1 MSPIISII
9 GIVIGLA
16 LMIGLSFKGV
26 SIYLYAPISAV
37 VVMLFGGLPVWATLT
52 GPYMEGF
59 VGYAKNYFLL
69 FAMASMYAKI
79 MGDSGAAQVIAVT
92 LTNAAKKAK
101 KNKELVAMLSL
112 HVVTL
117 LLTYGGINLF
127 VVTFLMA
134 SIAKTMYEE
143 LDIPWHL
150 YNASAW
156 ASGTITMT
164 MLPGSPAAQNLI
176 PMQYL
181 GTDAKAAPLLGILSA
196 IICVV
201 LELGYIVY
209 VQRRCKKKGEGFLPT
224 GAVIAE
230 RIKEVDL
237 KDTDITIV
245 KALIPSIVLLIVL
258 NFFKLPSVL
267 VALLVGIV
275 LAVILYWKNIPNVLQ
290 SLTQGVEQSIG
301 VTISVCAVVGFGSVV
316 AVTPG
321 YAAVI
326 AGLDH
331 VPGGPL
337 VQLLIAVN
345 VCAGFA
351 GSASGGL
358 AIGLNSFAQKFL
370 DMGINPQ
377 LIHRVSAIASGGLD
391 SLPHNGAVNS
401 GLRIAG
407 LTHKQAYI
415 HTFIECTIIPLI
427 VSIFTLLM
435 AMAGIC

>member
-1 MSPIISII
+1 MNSTISII
-9 GIVIGLA
+9 GIIIGLA
-16 LMIGLSFKGV
+16 LMIFLSFKGV

-37 VVMLFGGLPVWATLT
+37 VVMIFGGLPIWETLT
-52 GPYMEGF
+52 GTYMEGF
-59 VGYAKNYFLL
+59 VGYAKSYFLL

-79 MGDSGAAQVIAVT
+79 MGDSGAAQVIATT
-92 LTNAAKKAK
+92 LANAAKKAK
-101 KNKELVAMLSL
+101 KNKELVAMLAL
-112 HVVTL
+112 HCVTL

-134 SIAKTMYEE
+134 AIGKTMYEE

-156 ASGTITMT
+156 ASGTITMS

-176 PMQYL
+176 PMEYL
-181 GTDAKAAPLLGILSA
+181 GTDAKAAPMLGLLSA

-201 LELGYIVY
+201 FELIYIVY
-209 VQRRCKKKGEGFLPT
+209 ALKKTQKKGEGFLPT

-237 KDTDITIV
+237 KNTDIGIV

-258 NFFKLPSVL
+258 NFVPIPSVL

-275 LAVILYWKNIPNVLQ
+275 LAIILYWKNLPNVLT

-316 AVTPG
+316 AATPG

-326 AGLDH
+326 GGLDK

-370 DMGINPQ
+370 DMGIDPQ
-377 LIHRVSAIASGGLD
+377 LIHRVAAIASGGLD

-401 GLRIAG
+401 SLRIAG
-407 LTHKQAYI
+407 LTHKQAYK
-415 HTFIECTIIPLI
+415 HTFIECTVIPVI

-435 AMAGIC
+435 ASAGIC